1 MKRVFKS
8 FSFVL
13 LMLILLLVEM
23 TAYAHHPYP
32 TKRHIDSTHLRSV
45 DEYFCII

>member
-8 FSFVL
+8 FSFVSL
-13 LMLILLLVEM
+13 M